1 MKRTKIPFI
10 LTVALFLLTATVF
23 TSCSSDSDG
32 KDDVTYFTVT
42 YDSAGGSEITERKV
56 VKDGLAPCPD
66 DPEKAGYVFECWTL
80 DGKEWDFNYNKVSSD
95 VTLTAKW
102 IDAAHIYGY
111 EAIDGNAYVTEVKKE
126 YTTLKLPTQ
135 IGGLPVVGISD
146 GTFEGTDSEN
156 ISTIILSETVTY
168 VGSNAFKGC
177 KDVDVRVTGEL
188 THIGDGAFFGCNAL
202 SSVSL
207 GEGLTC
213 IPPEAFSGCSALTE
227 VSLPDSLTVID
238 ENAFDGCS
246 SLVSLIL
253 GANVQTVADSAFS
266 DCEAL
271 KAVYYRGSRE
281 AFESIG
287 LEPHNEA
294 LTDAVL
300 YVYSET
306 QPEQSGNYWYINTK
320 GKIKIW
326 K

>member
-1 MKRTKIPFI
+1 MKRARII
-10 LTVALFLLTATVF
+10 LTVALLLLTAVVF
-23 TSCSSDSDG
+23 SACNSSESDENE
-32 KDDVTYFTVT
+32 VVYFTVT
-42 YDSAGGSEITERKV
+42 YNSAGGSEITERKV
-56 VKDGLAPCPD
+56 VKDGPAPRPD

-80 DGKEWDFNYNKVSSD
+80 NGEEWDFDYDKVSSD

-111 EAIDGNAYVTEVKKE
+111 EAIDGNAYITEVKKE

-135 IGGLPVVGISD
+135 IGGLPVVGIAD
-146 GTFEGTDSEN
+146 GAFEGTDTDN
-156 ISTIILSETVTY
+156 VSTIILSETVTY
-168 VGSNAFKGC
+168 VGTSAFKDC
-177 KDVDVRVTGEL
+177 KDVDVRITGEL
-188 THIGDGAFFGCNAL
+188 TQIGDGAFFGCNAL

-207 GEGLTC
+207 GEGLSC

-246 SLVSLIL
+246 ALVSLIL
-253 GANVQTVADSAFS
+253 GANVRTVADSAFS
-266 DCEAL
+266 DCDAL
-271 KAVYYRGSRE
+271 KTVYYRGSAE
-281 AFESIG
+281 VFESIA

-294 LTDAVL
+294 LTNAAL
-300 YVYSET
+300 YIYSET
-306 QPEQSGNYWYINTK
+306 QPEQDGSYWYINAK